1 MELTSGTR
9 AFVTGAS
16 RGIGRALAERL
27 AARGAIVGLAA
38 RSADELEAVRAG
50 LPGDHHTVHP
60 CDVSDETVVAE
71 AIEAFVARHGG
82 IDLLVAN
89 AGLAHYGPFRDQ
101 SLKDALQMSEVNW
114 HGTLFTVH
122 AALPHLLDQA
132 RGHIVVVS
140 SGVALR
146 SFPWGAVYGA
156 TKAAQRGFAEAL
168 RHELSGTGVSVTTVY
183 PGSTETSLHAQE
195 AADRM
200 PDWTRVGPPP
210 VAAGEI
216 ADRIVS
222 GVEADVRSVYHP
234 SNIWLLGAV
243 HNASPR
249 LSDAILRQVRGATAA
264 PRRD

>member
-1 MELTSGTR
+1 MELTAGTR
-9 AFVTGAS
+9 VFITGAS

-27 AARGAIVGLAA
+27 AARGAILGLCA
-38 RSADELEAVRAG
+38 RSADALQELREA

-60 CDVSDETVVAE
+60 CDVSDQPAVQAQ
-71 AIEAFVARHGG
+71 IDAFVAHHGG
-82 IDLLVAN
+82 LDVVVAN

-101 SLKDALQMSEVNW
+101 SLQDALEMSEVNW

-122 AALPHLLDQA
+122 AALPQLLDQA

-168 RHELSGTGVSVTTVY
+168 RHELSGTGVSLTTVY
-183 PGSTETSLHAQE
+183 PGAVDTDLHTAE
-195 AADRM
+195 VADRM

-210 VAAGEI
+210 VAAQEI
-216 ADRIVS
+216 ADAAIA
-222 GVEADVRSVYHP
+222 GVEADARSVYHP
-234 SNIWLLGAV
+234 ANVQLLGAV
-243 HNASPR
+243 HNTSPR
-249 LSDAILRQVRGATAA
+249 LADALLRTLRGPTAA
-264 PRRD
+264 PRND